1 MAYAQHP
8 TSRSPRYATGG
19 TSLMA
24 TRILLVLVLAVPI
37 VGVWWA
43 LNQPSTAAQSI
54 VKQIEGFDPKSV
66 LSEQQGRSFLPPPE
80 AVLPPEVNAGP
91 PVPAQSE
98 QVAPA
103 VTGERVK
110 VANTGGAGAILRAEP
125 QTGRQ
130 VGALRD
136 GQSLEVLERRTVGD
150 GEWLRVKTEAGAEGW
165 VYGRLVSSPQ

>member
-24 TRILLVLVLAVPI
+24 TRLLLVLLLAVPI
-37 VGVWWA
+37 VALWWA
-43 LNQPSTAAQSI
+43 LNQPSTIARSVVQ
-54 VKQIEGFDPKSV
+54 QIEAFDPKSV
-66 LSEQQGRSFLPPPE
+66 LGEQQSRSFLPPPE

-91 PVPAQSE
+91 PVPAQQE
-98 QVAPA
+98 QVGA
-103 VTGERVK
+103 GESVK

-130 VGALRD
+130 IGALRD
-136 GQSLEVLERRTVGD
+136 GQSLQVLERRTVGD

-165 VYGRLVSSPQ
+165 VYGRLVSSTQ